1 MKVRSATRLLG
12 IILILALVAT
22 ACGDDD
28 APSGPAGADVESTVE
43 TPPPEDDV
51 EVPEDEAKP
60 EDEAAR
66 VDTPAEAETTE
77 PAETAGSD
85 DAETAG
91 SDEAEST
98 GSDEAEAPEP
108 TESAP
113 AAETPATTEPADA
126 KRIAYLSASSANT
139 FLLASVGEMER
150 LADEHGIELV
160 EFDAQFDADLQ
171 TTQLQDAVASG
182 QYDGII
188 LVALNGPGLVPDVE
202 AALAAG
208 LEVVLFNQIVGDDL
222 STNEPQVDG
231 IAASILA
238 PPVITGER
246 AGRLTIGACAG
257 LDPCRVVY
265 LFGIR
270 GFPLDV
276 ALRQGFDNVTAS
288 ESNIEIVAEGEGQYL
303 GPEGGI
309 NAIQDIMQAQPD
321 FDVVV
326 GADQSLQG
334 VELVLTDEGKLDG
347 VALIGLGGSSPA
359 IDGVRDGR
367 WFATVFYAPASEGRF
382 AMEAMIAALA
392 DGTYTGGVDP
402 NGGFVDEGMV
412 TAANVD
418 QFTAEWDG

>member
-1 MKVRSATRLLG
+1 MKVRITARLLSV
-12 IILILALVAT
+12 ILALALVAA
-22 ACGDDD
+22 ACGDDEASEQPAD
-28 APSGPAGADVESTVE
+28 AAAESSTGTEAPAA
-43 TPPPEDDV
+43 PV
-51 EVPEDEAKP
+51 EVPDDEEGAP
-60 EDEAAR
+60 EDADTSSEA
-66 VDTPAEAETTE
+66 
-77 PAETAGSD
+77 
-85 DAETAG
+85 
-91 SDEAEST
+91 SDEV
-98 GSDEAEAPEP
+98 EAPALEADEAPEP
-108 TESAP
+108 ATEEP
-113 AAETPATTEPADA
+113 EAEPPATTEPAGP
-126 KRIAYLSASSANT
+126 KRVAYLSASSANT

-150 LADEHGIELV
+150 LAAENNIELV
-160 EFDAQFDADLQ
+160 EFDAQFNADLQ

-208 LEVVLFNQIVGDDL
+208 NQVVLFNQIVGDDL

-238 PPVITGER
+238 PPVVTGQR
-246 AGRLTIGACAG
+246 AGRLTVQACAG

-265 LFGIR
+265 IFGIR
-270 GFPLDV
+270 GIPLDV
-276 ALRQGFDNVTAS
+276 ALRQGFDSVVADQP
-288 ESNIEIVAEGEGQYL
+288 NIEIVAEGEGQYL

-309 NAIQDIMQAQPD
+309 NAIQDILQAQPD

-326 GADQSLQG
+326 GADQPLQG
-334 VELVLTDEGKLDG
+334 VELVLTDEGKLDD

-359 IDGVRDGR
+359 IEGIRDGR
-367 WFATVFYAPASEGRF
+367 WFATVFYAPASEGRL
-382 AMEAMIAALA
+382 AMEAMIAALG

-412 TAANVD
+412 TSANVD

>member
-12 IILILALVAT
+12 FFLILALVAA

-28 APSGPAGADVESTVE
+28 APSEPAGADIESTAE
-43 TPPPEDDV
+43 PAPPEEDAAMPDDD
-51 EVPEDEAKP
+51 PATT
-60 EDEAAR
+60 EDEAAP
-66 VDTPAEAETTE
+66 VETPDETETTE
-77 PAETAGSD
+77 PAE
-85 DAETAG
+85 
-91 SDEAEST
+91 
-98 GSDEAEAPEP
+98 AEAPEP
-108 TESAP
+108 
-113 AAETPATTEPADA
+113 AETEEPEPAEVEAPEPADEAPATTEPAEPR
-126 KRIAYLSASSANT
+126 RIAYLSASSANT

-160 EFDAQFDADLQ
+160 EFDAQFNADLQ

-238 PPVITGER
+238 PPVVTGER
-246 AGRLTIGACAG
+246 AGRLTIQACAS

-265 LFGIR
+265 IFGIR
-270 GFPLDV
+270 GIPLDV
-276 ALRQGFDNVTAS
+276 ALRQGFDSATAG
-288 ESNIEIVAEGEGQYL
+288 ESNIQIVAEGEGQYL

-326 GADQSLQG
+326 GADQPLQG
-334 VELVLTDEGKLDG
+334 IELVLTDEGKLDD

-367 WFATVFYAPASEGRF
+367 WFATVFYAPASEGRL

>member
-12 IILILALVAT
+12 IILTLALVAT
-22 ACGDDD
+22 ACGDDE
-28 APSGPAGADVESTVE
+28 APSEPAGADVESTAE
-43 TPPPEDDV
+43 TLPPEDDAAM
-51 EVPEDEAKP
+51 PDDDQATT
-60 EDEAAR
+60 EDEAAS
-66 VDTPAEAETTE
+66 VETPDEAETAEPPEAAAPE
-77 PAETAGSD
+77 PA
-85 DAETAG
+85 
-91 SDEAEST
+91 
-98 GSDEAEAPEP
+98 EAEAPEP
-108 TESAP
+108 ADEAP
-113 AAETPATTEPADA
+113 ATAEPADA

-150 LADEHGIELV
+150 LADEHGIEFV
-160 EFDAQFDADLQ
+160 EFDAQFNADLQ

-246 AGRLTIGACAG
+246 AGRLTIQACAG

-265 LFGIR
+265 MFGIR
-270 GFPLDV
+270 GIPLDV
-276 ALRQGFDNVTAS
+276 ALRQGFDNVVAS

-334 VELVLTDEGKLDG
+334 IELVLTDEGKLDD

-367 WFATVFYAPASEGRF
+367 WFATVFYAPASEGRL